1 MNVWNEFACQMS
13 KIMSVWNESAC
24 QMSKIM
30 SVWNESACQMSKIM
44 SVWNESACQMSKIM
58 NVWNEFACQMSKNIS
73 VWNDFAFRTQISYCK
88 QEFYVVQCKCF
99 ADKVHFLCFCRSAG
113 HRVGTRCFLF
123 LHHVLSLKKRSGL
136 HPNAPSKICRVR
148 LTFARDVF
156 FSLSLR
162 KVDFPYSSFVAIQ
175 T

>member
-1 MNVWNEFACQMS
+1 MSTLFFYTKEQFFNFKTTQTAAGFEFLRLS
-13 KIMSVWNESAC
+13 KLLSS
-24 QMSKIM
+24 QKIDVLDEYQPV
-30 SVWNESACQMSKIM
+30 SYTHL
-44 SVWNESACQMSKIM
+44 
-58 NVWNEFACQMSKNIS
+58 
-73 VWNDFAFRTQISYCK
+73 DFRKRCNRFIVCPFTDELLRVFVLRRVALDAARQHQRRTKPHRGQRR
-88 QEFYVVQCKCF
+88 
-99 ADKVHFLCFCRSAG
+99 FLPTLFQDVYKRQ
-113 HRVGTRCFLF
+113 F